1 MNELSGVPMG
11 DVRVDRTFADPGV
24 DDMAMVGVAAAERF
38 DVSIPDQYEKQSRTV
53 GDLADYILSHQV

>member
-1 MNELSGVPMG
+1 MG